1 MIVRSGGGEDP
12 THQECKKSWPKVT
25 GDRRHGTT
33 LTLSPNWLKMLPS
46 SCRHVGGSSFC
57 SVTWNFCHKNN
68 LTPLLWTSFRK
79 IQKYCAHWTSAVLV
93 LKWCRI
99 LHGAAH
105 SIFGEHACIGLIMV
119 PVHTSFPLSRTWT
132 VLRETDAVTL
142 RPRKIVSCH
151 AHSALELFFSLL
163 CQQR

>member
-57 SVTWNFCHKNN
+57 SVTWNFCHK
-68 LTPLLWTSFRK
+68 
-79 IQKYCAHWTSAVLV
+79 
-93 LKWCRI
+93 I
-99 LHGAAH
+99 LHRFFGRVSEEFKNIARTGRPLSSYWNHVESNTSAAH
-105 SIFGEHACIGLIMV
+105 SKFGEHACIGLIMV
-119 PVHTSFPLSRTWT
+119 HTFPLSGTWT
-132 VLRETDAVTL
+132 VLRETDAVTRCLNRACRHKTVAGLLL
-142 RPRKIVSCH
+142 RLTSWITS
-151 AHSALELFFSLL
+151 
-163 CQQR
+163 